1 MHESD
6 EEETLSLC
14 DLPLYSNSSTDQS
27 SEWEHVS
34 ALDSGSISSQ
44 DDDYFEFSSQEF
56 TPSAA
61 ADFPPENIIF
71 CGKLIPYKQPHNNNN
86 NNQPMI
92 QKANNSSNSPDLL
105 IIESKQNRIE
115 MWKNSSTSNGARGTT
130 LMQSPPTKKTYNTKS
145 NKQLNLSLFTSSS
158 SSGKTKWYFLF
169 FGSPR
174 FSTEVDLRDFK
185 SRRRSLRR
193 QFSSP
198 PPMFGF
204 ENREDYDD
212 DDDGDGD
219 FVSGGRNRRWG
230 LWGMLIKVLSCGGGN
245 HQSAAAA
252 ASIGCSTPRAT
263 ET

>member
-14 DLPLYSNSSTDQS
+14 DLPLYSNSITDQT
-27 SEWEHVS
+27 SEWEQFS
-34 ALDSGSISSQ
+34 ASTSTSISSSSQ

-71 CGKLIPYKQPHNNNN
+71 CGKLIPYKQPHNNN
-86 NNQPMI
+86 QPILI
-92 QKANNSSNSPDLL
+92 QKANNNSNSPDLL
-105 IIESKQNRIE
+105 IIESRKNRIE
-115 MWKNSSTSNGARGTT
+115 MWKNSSTSNAARGTT
-130 LMQSPPTKKTYNTKS
+130 LTQSPPPPPKKTYNT
-145 NKQLNLSLFTSSS
+145 NKQINLSLFTSSS

-198 PPMFGF
+198 PPMFRF
-204 ENREDYDD
+204 ENQEEDEDEY
-212 DDDGDGD
+212 DDGDGD
-219 FVSGGRNRRWG
+219 FVGGGRNRRLG

-245 HQSAAAA
+245 HQSAAA
-252 ASIGCSTPRAT
+252 SIGCSTPRMT

>member
-14 DLPLYSNSSTDQS
+14 DLPLYSNSITDQT
-27 SEWEHVS
+27 SEWEQFS
-34 ALDSGSISSQ
+34 ASTSISSSSQ

-86 NNQPMI
+86 QPMI
-92 QKANNSSNSPDLL
+92 QKANNNSNSPDLL
-105 IIESKQNRIE
+105 IIESRKNRIE
-115 MWKNSSTSNGARGTT
+115 MWKNSSSSNAARGTT
-130 LMQSPPTKKTYNTKS
+130 LTQSPPPPKKTYNT
-145 NKQLNLSLFTSSS
+145 NKQINLSLFTSSS

-198 PPMFGF
+198 PPMFRF
-204 ENREDYDD
+204 ENQDEDEDEY
-212 DDDGDGD
+212 DDGDGD
-219 FVSGGRNRRWG
+219 FVGGGRNRRLG

-252 ASIGCSTPRAT
+252 SIGCSTSRAT
-263 ET
+263 EA